1 MAKADMTFRQ
11 ILESLTTAPAKRFG
25 LFEKTGRIAPG
36 MDADIA
42 ILGSNPATDVH
53 AFSNV
58 QYTLRTGKMIY
69 QSHQR
74 DASSLYSNR
83 LGGCYNCNSL

>member
-1 MAKADMTFRQ
+1 MARAGMTFRQ

-25 LFEKTGRIAPG
+25 VFEKTGRITPG

-42 ILGSNPATDVH
+42 ILGSDPATDVH

-58 QYTLRTGKMIY
+58 QYTLRAGKMIY
-69 QSHQR
+69 QTVRR
-74 DASSLYSNR
+74 DV
-83 LGGCYNCNSL
+83 NSL